1 MKLNNAD
8 KTLLAAWAVFGLT
21 LWLKLRYPG
30 TVWIEG
36 LFFAS
41 EAALVGGIADW
52 FAVTALF
59 RKPLGV
65 PWHTALLPKRR
76 PEFSQAAIK
85 MIRQEFLS
93 RQRIFRHIEKLHLLP
108 MLLNW
113 LEQADTKRNLCQK
126 LQNYLENFLRRQNTA
141 EQANLLAAQISHNL
155 RQADLQSLF
164 AKFGRAIVDGGQD
177 HHLLHHVAEYLQK
190 MAAADSTK
198 TTIRTWLENFEREKT
213 QSPWEMLLAGLAE
226 AFDFVNLDEAAEL
239 LQAQLVKSLQELG
252 EKDSPLQRE
261 ILSLF
266 RAKAAE
272 LNSDAKFQAM
282 ADNVRC
288 ELIDELPL
296 NEIIAEAVEHFRR
309 RLLDDAKTAQEL
321 NDLLMAEYDRMLI
334 LLNGN
339 NLLHRDVY
347 RFVYDIVARTA
358 LHAQSLVGP
367 IVEEALTKLTDE
379 ELNHLVADKVE
390 PDLVWIRING
400 SLVGFVVGIFLFVC
414 FHFSRLV

>member
-8 KTLLAAWAVFGLT
+8 KTLLTAWAVFGLA

-30 TVWIEG
+30 NVWIEG
-36 LFFAS
+36 LFFS
-41 EAALVGGIADW
+41 TEAALVGGIADW

-59 RKPLGV
+59 RKPLGI

-76 PEFSQAAIK
+76 PEFSQAAIT
-85 MIRQEFLS
+85 MIRREFLS
-93 RQRIFRHIEKLHLLP
+93 RRRIFRHIEKLHLLP
-108 MLLNW
+108 LLLNW
-113 LEQADTKRNLCQK
+113 LEQADTKRDLCQK
-126 LQNYLENFLRRQNTA
+126 LQNYLESFLRRQNTTEQADMLA
-141 EQANLLAAQISHNL
+141 EQIRHNL
-155 RQADLQSLF
+155 RQADLRVLF
-164 AKFGRAIVDGGQD
+164 AKFGRTIVDEGQD

-190 MAAADSTK
+190 MAAADSTR
-198 TTIRTWLENFEREKT
+198 TMIRTWLENYEREKT

-239 LQAQLVKSLQELG
+239 MQAQLVKSLRELG

-261 ILSLF
+261 ILLLF

-272 LNSDAKFQAM
+272 LNNDVKFHVM
-282 ADNVRC
+282 ADSVRR
-288 ELIDELPL
+288 ELVAELPL
-296 NEIIAEAVEHFRR
+296 NEIIAEAIEHLRH
-309 RLLDDAKTAQEL
+309 RLLDDAKTSQEL
-321 NDLLMAEYDRMLI
+321 NDLLTDEYDRMLI

-347 RFVYDIVARTA
+347 RVVYDVVARTA

-367 IVEEALTKLTDE
+367 IVEETLAGLTDE

-390 PDLVWIRING
+390 PDLIWIRING
-400 SLVGFVVGIFLFVC
+400 SLVGFVVGIMLFVC
-414 FHFSRLV
+414 FHLVNL